1 MRAAFQTELAAEIPS
16 SKQLIHVHC
25 LVKGKIVDDMNFSWV
40 NAANILGV
48 YDQFVNTVQDKRY
61 LYT

>member
-1 MRAAFQTELAAEIPS
+1 
-16 SKQLIHVHC
+16 
-25 LVKGKIVDDMNFSWV
+25 MNFSWV

-61 LYT
+61 FYTSEDWDEIKLMYEAL